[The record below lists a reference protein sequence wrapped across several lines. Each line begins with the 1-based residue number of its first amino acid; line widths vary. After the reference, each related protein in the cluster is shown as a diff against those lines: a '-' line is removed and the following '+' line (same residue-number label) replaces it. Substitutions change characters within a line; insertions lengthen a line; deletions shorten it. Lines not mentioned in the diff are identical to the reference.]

1 MDFFPHRKKME
12 EEMKT
17 IQAVSDVDLDNRVK
31 MMEKKTHIGLEMYRK
46 LTYNNRMVFF
56 LLN

>member
-1 MDFFPHRKKME
+1 ME

-31 MMEKKTHIGLEMYRK
+31 MMEKRRILD
-46 LTYNNRMVFF
+46 
-56 LLN
+56 

>member
-1 MDFFPHRKKME
+1 MDFFPHQKKME

-31 MMEKKTHIGLEMYRK
+31 MMEKRRILD
-46 LTYNNRMVFF
+46 
-56 LLN
+56 